1 MCKLEKGLHTFPFIK
16 KCGLILQVVT
26 SEEIDSK
33 LMSALIYNAKDLGV
47 AKSFDCAEL
56 GNKHFALWK
65 SAKERY
71 VAESEQSICFKLSS
85 LVSSQQGQI
94 RVVEN
99 ILSKATDERI
109 IKMKKT
115 QLNRLEQSFNEK
127 QENLKACHIR
137 F

>member
-1 MCKLEKGLHTFPFIK
+1 ML
-16 KCGLILQVVT
+16 
-26 SEEIDSK
+26 
-33 LMSALIYNAKDLGV
+33 ALIYNAKDLGV

-56 GNKHFALWK
+56 ENKHFALWK
-65 SAKERY
+65 SAKEHY
-71 VAESEQSICFKLSS
+71 VAESEQGIRFKLSS

-94 RVVEN
+94 RAVEN

-109 IKMKKT
+109 IKMKKA
-115 QLNRLEQSFNEK
+115 QLDRLEQSFNEK